1 MCIRD
6 SCYSSVSTL
15 LKKIENH
22 RCAID
27 LGKAKGAWSNMN
39 AVEAAKHLSQ
49 IPTDSDCAK
58 DAASLNNAIQKKLK
72 ADAAAKW
79 ALAYE
84 KYNREQVM
92 KEKSHE
98 HEMDMDHRN
107 MDYKE
112 NQGFE
117 LKKRAI
123 EATKAI
129 GVAYGKNQ
137 QPTNITWIS
146 RRR

>member
-1 MCIRD
+1 
-6 SCYSSVSTL
+6 
-15 LKKIENH
+15 
-22 RCAID
+22 
-27 LGKAKGAWSNMN
+27 MN

-92 KEKSHE
+92 KEKTHQHGMDLDNRNMDMKE
-98 HEMDMDHRN
+98 KQAQHNMDMDHRN

-123 EATKAI
+123 AATKAI

-137 QPTNITWIS
+137 QPTNYTWINN
-146 RRR
+146 RR